1 MPKPIPK
8 NLAIVFVSKSK
19 HTLAVM
25 LLNIKILYRLLV
37 IYRTVKKF
45 GRKKF
50 GELKSIHIGNVMK
63 IVKIGEK
70 LGEM

>member
-37 IYRTVKKF
+37 IYRTVKRF
-45 GRKKF
+45 GGKNVWRIRTV
-50 GELKSIHIGNVMK
+50 GSLAEKSLVN
-63 IVKIGEK
+63 
-70 LGEM
+70 